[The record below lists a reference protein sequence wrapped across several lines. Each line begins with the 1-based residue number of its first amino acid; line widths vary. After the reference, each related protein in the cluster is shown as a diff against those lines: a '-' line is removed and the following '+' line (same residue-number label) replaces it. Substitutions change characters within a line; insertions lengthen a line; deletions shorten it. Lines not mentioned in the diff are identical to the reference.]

1 MTFTVDKFFFES
13 VNKDKFQY
21 EKNLKY
27 IRKRNLKNHFHV
39 KSEDENLY
47 NWLLNKFNPLKNKN
61 ECKHLGYIND
71 NVYIVHNP
79 VDLPDAPENWDI
91 LCVNGE
97 ILEYDYSNSNG
108 FWVKCV
114 MKNSNTFVINYDKLL
129 YVLSVFCEF
138 GKIKNPEQSFF
149 EFLSRKL
156 NVYVITQYFFTENL
170 NNSVEKDK
178 TKNADLTEYYKSNE
192 QLMDKLNCKTTS
204 VLNFAPKNY
213 VLSGFPKISFIIPL
227 NNYVNFHHTI
237 LLLNQL
243 NYLNYEI
250 IVVDYLNYEKKVK
263 ELLKSQASKIRLI
276 QIDPVDYTK
285 KYGDLKDKKI
295 PFGFILNSA
304 IKCCSGDIIFPF
316 FPNRHYNIDKVEE
329 LIKNYLFSNK
339 ECFIGK
345 NFKSFNLKDGL
356 IYNYKDK
363 NTCLSNFFFTTKFW
377 LSYTFDESC
386 DNEKTLIYK
395 FIKDRLNMVCFYNS
409 SEWCYF
415 LDNLEQAEKGDYC
428 DFSNFHIDSLKMVT
442 L

>member
-13 VNKDKFQY
+13 VNKDKNQF
-21 EKNLKY
+21 EKTLKY
-27 IRKRNLKNHFHV
+27 IRKKNLKNHFHV
-39 KSEDENLY
+39 KKEDENLY
-47 NWLLNKFNPLKNKN
+47 NWLLSNFNVLKGKN
-61 ECKHLGYIND
+61 DLKHLGYIND

-79 VDLPDAPENWDI
+79 VNLPDAPDDWDI

-97 ILEYDYSNSNG
+97 ILEYDYSKSNG
-108 FWVKCV
+108 FWVKSV
-114 MKNSNTFVINYDKLL
+114 MKNSNTFVINYEKLI
-129 YVLSVFCEF
+129 YVLSVFCEY
-138 GKIKNPEQSFF
+138 GKIKNKEQSFF

-156 NVYVITQYFFTENL
+156 SVYVITQYYFTENL

-178 TKNADLTEYYKSNE
+178 TKNKDLTEYYKSNE
-192 QLMDKLNCKTTS
+192 DLMDTIKFEVKSALQ
-204 VLNFAPKNY
+204 FAPKNY
-213 VLSGFPKISFIIPL
+213 TLSGYPKISFIIPL
-227 NNYVNFHHTI
+227 NNHVNFYHTI

-250 IVVDYLNYEKKVK
+250 VVVDYLNNEKKVK

-276 QIDPVDYTK
+276 QINPVDYTK

-295 PFGFILNSA
+295 PMGFLLNSA
-304 IKCCSGDIIFPF
+304 IKCCNSDLIFPI
-316 FPNRHYNIDKVEE
+316 FPDRHYNIHIVED

-345 NFKSFNLKDGL
+345 NFKSYNLNDGL
-356 IYNYKDK
+356 IYDYKEK
-363 NTCLSNFFFTTKFW
+363 NICLSTFFFTSKFW

-395 FIKDRLNMVCFYNS
+395 FIKDRLNLVCFYNS

-415 LDNLEQAEKGDYC
+415 LNNVENAENGESNN
-428 DFSNFHIDSLKMVT
+428 FSQFHIDSLKMAT